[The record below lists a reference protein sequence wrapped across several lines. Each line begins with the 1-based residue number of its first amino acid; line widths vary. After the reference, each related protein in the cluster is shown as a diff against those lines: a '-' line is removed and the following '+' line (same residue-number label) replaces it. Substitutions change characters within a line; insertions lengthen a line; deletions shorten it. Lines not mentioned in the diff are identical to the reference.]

1 MFCFL
6 PTIERKLQL
15 LSPTA
20 SPYSLTKLQ
29 YDQLSGLQ
37 YTYGIHSTSDNNF
50 AICIFEVN
58 KFDYF
63 QKKFYQGIQT
73 YSFVHALNMKYVCLT
88 LHSDKITI
96 MHTHNQRNIAY
107 TNMQIILHLFL
118 VLL

>member
-6 PTIERKLQL
+6 PTIKRKLQL
-15 LSPTA
+15 LNPTA
-20 SPYSLTKLQ
+20 STYSLTKLQ

-37 YTYGIHSTSDNNF
+37 YTYGIHSTTDNNF

-63 QKKFYQGIQT
+63 QKNLIKEYKT
-73 YSFVHALNMKYVCLT
+73 YSFVHALNMKYVCFT

-118 VLL
+118 VFI